1 MNQQRFSV
9 GARLA
14 LVGVMFV
21 VGAAAVGAQK
31 TFVYTFDSTLDSTFD
46 YVGGETPSGSVVRGA
61 PYSGEGLTT
70 LTQTLGD
77 GTRIERTTTAR
88 LYRDSE
94 GRTRREQ
101 TLLGL
106 DALNPS
112 GEAPTSITI
121 VDPVAGVSYVLEPGA
136 RKARRLPYVY
146 KNAGEQRLRRLLPS
160 TQPVSPPPPP
170 PPPPPPGAGVVSV
183 GKLATSLPQLAH
195 SSTESLGTA
204 KMEGLD
210 VAGQRTT
217 ARIDAGRIG
226 NDRPIDT
233 VDERWESSAL
243 NLLVLSRHH
252 DPRTGDVEYRL
263 TNVSRAEPSHDLFV
277 VPSDYTIVDARDD
290 ENAMILKM
298 SREPAIRK

>member
-1 MNQQRFSV
+1 MNQQRSSA

-14 LVGVMFV
+14 LVGVMFAV
-21 VGAAAVGAQK
+21 CAAAVGAQK
-31 TFVYTFDSTLDSTFD
+31 PFVYTFESTLD
-46 YVGGETPSGSVVRGA
+46 YVSGESPSGAVVRGA

-88 LYRDSE
+88 FYRDSE

-106 DALNPS
+106 DTLNPS

-121 VDPVAGVSYVLEPGA
+121 VDPVAGVGYVLEPGSH
-136 RKARRLPYVY
+136 KARRLPYVY
-146 KNAGEQRLRRLLPS
+146 KNAGDARRLQRLPPS
-160 TQPVSPPPPP
+160 TQPVPPPPP
-170 PPPPPPGAGVVSV
+170 PPPPLPPGDGAVAAA
-183 GKLATSLPQLAH
+183 KLAKAQLAH

-210 VAGQRTT
+210 VVGQRTT

-226 NDRPIDT
+226 NDRPIDI
-233 VDERWESSAL
+233 VDERWESTAL
-243 NLLVLSRHH
+243 NVLVSSRHH

-290 ENAMILKM
+290 ENAMFMMKKM

>member
-1 MNQQRFSV
+1 MKQQRFPA

-14 LVGVMFV
+14 LVGTMFV
-21 VGAAAVGAQK
+21 VWAAAVGAQK
-31 TFVYTFDSTLDSTFD
+31 TIYTFDSTFD
-46 YVGGETPSGSVVRGA
+46 YVSGESPSGAVVRGA
-61 PYSGEGLTT
+61 PYSAEGLTT
-70 LTQTLGD
+70 LTQTLAD

-88 LYRDSE
+88 LFRDSE

-121 VDPVAGVSYVLEPGA
+121 VDPVAGVSYVLETGS

-146 KNAGEQRLRRLLPS
+146 KNAAEGRRLQRLLPS
-160 TQPVSPPPPP
+160 TQPVPPPPLP
-170 PPPPPPGAGVVSV
+170 PPPPPPGAGAVAIE
-183 GKLATSLPQLAH
+183 KMDKAFQQLAH
-195 SSTESLGTA
+195 ASTESLGTA

-210 VAGQRTT
+210 VVGQRTT

-226 NDRPIDT
+226 NDRPIDI
-233 VDERWESSAL
+233 VDERWESPAL
-243 NLLVLSRHH
+243 NVLVSSRHH

-263 TNVSRAEPSHDLFV
+263 TNVNRAEPSHDLFV
-277 VPSDYTIVDARDD
+277 VPSDYTMVDVRDD
-290 ENAMILKM
+290 QNAMKVKM
-298 SREPAIRK
+298 SQELAIRK